1 MQKAAVIHDEN
12 SELAFLAEK
21 APVGYLG
28 IITPDGY
35 PRVVPFNFSVLGR
48 LVYLHGAAHGETFEY
63 MSRGEKVTFSID
75 LAYSCLP
82 SFWTSKI
89 SACASSVLYRS
100 ALVKGRG
107 SIVTEVAEKIKG
119 LTLLMEKYQ
128 PEGGYQA
135 IDPESRTY
143 RNILKATAVYC
154 IQPDII
160 TFRINMRQKKSRP
173 YNLALI
179 KKLEER
185 GQPIDLETAREIK
198 KLYQS

>member
-1 MQKAAVIHDEN
+1 MQKAAVIPDEKR
-12 SELAFLAEK
+12 EFAFLAEK
-21 APVGYLG
+21 TPVGYLG

-35 PRVVPFNFSVLGR
+35 PRVVPFNFAVLDR

-75 LAYSCLP
+75 LAYSSLP

-89 SACASSVLYRS
+89 SACASSMLYRS

-107 SIVTEVAEKIKG
+107 SIVTEGAEKVRG
-119 LTLLMEKYQ
+119 LTRLMEKYQ
-128 PEGGYQA
+128 PEGGYQP
-135 IDPESRTY
+135 IDAESRTY
-143 RNILKATAVYC
+143 RNIFKATAVYC
-154 IQPDII
+154 IKPDII
-160 TFRINMRQKKSRP
+160 TFRVSMRQKKSRP

-185 GQPIDLETAREIK
+185 GHPIDLETAREIE
-198 KLYQS
+198 KLYES